1 MMTAMDPV
9 RIKDYILS
17 LSSERDSF
25 LSQLRAEAER
35 DRVPIIREE
44 TEEFLKTLI
53 KLKAPSL
60 VLEIGTA
67 IAYSTIVMARSC
79 DAGIVTMENY
89 QKRIERARDNIMY
102 SGLSD
107 RIRLMEGDAGEL
119 LRKLPEEAGYGSGF
133 DLIFL
138 DAAKGQYINWLPD
151 IKRLMNRG
159 SLLIADNVLQ
169 DMTVMESRFTVER
182 RERTTH
188 KRMRDF
194 LYAIKHDP
202 ELSSS
207 VIPIGDGVSLSVKI

>member
-1 MMTAMDPV
+1 MTAMDPL

-107 RIRLMEGDAGEL
+107 RIRLM
-119 LRKLPEEAGYGSGF
+119 
-133 DLIFL
+133 
-138 DAAKGQYINWLPD
+138 
-151 IKRLMNRG
+151 
-159 SLLIADNVLQ
+159 
-169 DMTVMESRFTVER
+169 
-182 RERTTH
+182 
-188 KRMRDF
+188 
-194 LYAIKHDP
+194 
-202 ELSSS
+202 
-207 VIPIGDGVSLSVKI
+207 